1 MNHSQKAHD
10 LFMQGYNCA
19 QSVFCAF
26 TDLTGLDM
34 DTAAKMA
41 SSFGG
46 GMGRLRETCGAFS
59 GMIMVAG
66 MLYGYCEPKNYTVK
80 SEHYALVQTLA
91 KKYTEKTGSLV
102 CREILGLAGSSDP
115 NVPPRTDE
123 YYKKR
128 PCPELCALAAG
139 ILDEYISAHKD
150 DKND

>member
-1 MNHSQKAHD
+1 MNHSQRAYD

-26 TDLTGLDM
+26 SDLTGLDV
-34 DTAAKMA
+34 DTSAKLA

-66 MLYGYCEPKNYTVK
+66 LLYGYDEPKNYAVK
-80 SEHYALVQTLA
+80 SEHYALVQELA
-91 KKYTEKTGSLV
+91 KCYKEKTGSLV
-102 CREILGLAGSSDP
+102 CREILGLTGSSDP

-128 PCPELCALAAG
+128 PCPELCALAAS
-139 ILDEYISAHKD
+139 ILDDYILSKED
-150 DKND
+150 NDGR